1 MIPSSFLSTSSISG
15 MSVSLLM
22 KREIRFLKWHVSFF
36 FLKTRVDTGENEGPT
51 CCPIACK
58 HLLPQDLLQC
68 HCLEARPW
76 NMQHSHP
83 CQDLCCSCCSL
94 CPQYTPHSAHGQL
107 LLVIQGW
114 GWLVSLQWKKMA
126 NITLTMWTKLA
137 PSVISHV
144 ESRYPW
150 YSVMIKSFKLCSL
163 PPTNMRQLQVE
174 EDSTK
179 CLTNTL
185 KTVKDMKNKDSLR
198 HYYNKD
204 IGQLY
209 IMWYLEWDLKTE
221 EGN

>member
-1 MIPSSFLSTSSISG
+1 MWAFSSLKQEWTLERMKAPHAVQLHVNTFCHKISCSATALRPVPETCST
-15 MSVSLLM
+15 LT
-22 KREIRFLKWHVSFF
+22 HVRTSAVAVV
-36 FLKTRVDTGENEGPT
+36 R
-51 CCPIACK
+51 
-58 HLLPQDLLQC
+58 
-68 HCLEARPW
+68 
-76 NMQHSHP
+76 
-83 CQDLCCSCCSL
+83 
-94 CPQYTPHSAHGQL
+94 SAHNTPPTLHTDNCFWLFRG
-107 LLVIQGW
+107 G